1 MERTTTD
8 GRYCTLPVSEP
19 DAPTVK
25 VQVLVSRGA
34 VQSPDQRAV
43 RPLLTRRVTL
53 VPIVKLA
60 EAVDPTGTFRPA
72 GVEEMDSPPRPVA
85 IRVTVAVGVPQT
97 LAIPVPPQVWGATQ
111 TPQVRVPP
119 QPSEIVP
126 QFFP

>member
-1 MERTTTD
+1 E
-8 GRYCTLPVSEP
+8 
-19 DAPTVK
+19 AQNVK
-25 VQVLVSRGA
+25 VQVMVAGGA
-34 VQSPDQRAV
+34 VQSADQRAV

-53 VPIVKLA
+53 VPTVKLA

-85 IRVTVAVGVPQT
+85 VRVPVAAGVPQT

-111 TPQVRVPP
+111 TPQVSVPP
-119 QPSEIVP
+119 QPSGIVP